1 MRINRPASLFV
12 SIALLASVVVGYS
25 TTASAAPATPPA
37 QAIGYWT
44 ESAMASAQPI
54 EVVVDSKT
62 GQGRLR
68 VIEQGKVTS
77 GTSSTQK
84 AFDWPDTEA
93 IAQTA
98 VGKVF
103 FSVGRSNYVCS
114 GALVNDNGNNDRAI
128 VLTAGHCVWNQGIR
142 GSWVSNWAFVPNY
155 DGGSKIKWY
164 SNELIARSEF
174 TSQKSFNNTALAYDW
189 AFAVLRTGG
198 MNGNNGN
205 SLPDKNYQFGSST
218 ILDNSY
224 PLKTSG
230 FEVGSTSFAF
240 GYPAAAP
247 YDGQSL
253 KYVSGPVFLD
263 PNTPSTTWGMISDL
277 TGGASGGPWLS
288 GLSNGVSDNPS
299 GALSSVNSYK
309 YSIDATKMYGPR
321 FNAST
326 QKTFEVALSSSGG
339 NKAVNN

>member
-25 TTASAAPATPPA
+25 TTANAAPATPPV
-37 QAIGYWT
+37 QAVGYWT
-44 ESAMASAQPI
+44 ESAMASALPV

-77 GTSSTQK
+77 GTPSTQK
-84 AFDWPDTEA
+84 AFDWPTNSP

-114 GALVNDNGNNDRAI
+114 GALVTENDPYRAI
-128 VLTAGHCVWNQGIR
+128 VLTAAHCVWNQGTR
-142 GSWVSNWAFVPNY
+142 GAWVSNWAFVPNY
-155 DGGSKIKWY
+155 DGGERTKWY
-164 SNELIARSEF
+164 SKELVARSEF
-174 TSQKSFNNTALAYDW
+174 TSQRSFNNTALAYDW

-198 MNGNNGN
+198 NNGN
-205 SLPDKNYQFGSST
+205 LLPDVNYQLPGAGT
-218 ILDNSY
+218 IVKNSY
-224 PLKTSG
+224 DLNIDG
-230 FEVGSTSFAF
+230 FTVNSTSFAF

-247 YDGQSL
+247 YDGLTL
-253 KYVSGPVFLD
+253 KYASGSIFLD

-288 GLSNGVSDNPS
+288 GLTDGVTDNLS
-299 GALSSVNSYK
+299 GKLSSVNSYK
-309 YSIDATKMYGPR
+309 YSLDITKMYGPR
-321 FNAST
+321 FNIKTQST
-326 QKTFEVALSSSGG
+326 FDVALATISSAG
-339 NKAVNN
+339 NRVVTG